1 MRRYRGVAS
10 HRGGIPVHIQT
21 RLLKTP
27 NIDGCWVGISP
38 RKGLRRAR
46 IIAVDGQRQEVE
58 RRALER
64 GLSPGDYALYQVAR
78 KTVSPGEGSDGAFEA
93 YERLNWR
100 RWMGG
105 QF

>member
-10 HRGGIPVHIQT
+10 HRGGIPAHIQT
-21 RLLKTP
+21 RLLKMTD
-27 NIDGCWVGISP
+27 IDGCWVGISP

-46 IIAVDGQRQEVE
+46 IIALDRQREEVQ
-58 RRALER
+58 RLASRG
-64 GLSPGDYALYQVAR
+64 GLSQGDYALFQVAR
-78 KTVSPGEGSDGAFEA
+78 KSLRPGEGPDQAFEA